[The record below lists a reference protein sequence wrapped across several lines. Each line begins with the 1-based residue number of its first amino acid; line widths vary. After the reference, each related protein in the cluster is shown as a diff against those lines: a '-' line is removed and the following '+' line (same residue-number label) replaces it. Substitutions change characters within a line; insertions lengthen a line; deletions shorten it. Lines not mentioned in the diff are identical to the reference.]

1 MTPVL
6 EVQDLTITLP
16 VAGGRRPVVEG
27 ASFTVGQGETLGL
40 VGESGCGKSMTLLSL
55 VALQSPNAIIDPRSS
70 VRFNGRE
77 LVGLKR
83 RQLEDVRGNG
93 IGFIFQDPMTA
104 LNPVYKVSYQIEQV
118 LRRHT
123 TLGRDQR
130 SKRVDEL
137 LESVGF
143 RDPARVST
151 SYPHA
156 LSGGMRQRVVIAMA
170 MAAEPALILADEPT
184 TALDVTTQA
193 EILML
198 LRDLQ
203 RNHGVGVILV
213 SHDLGLVGEFAD
225 RLCIMY
231 AGRIVESGSAAAVLS
246 APMHPYGEAL
256 LRSAPSLGTDRA
268 APLPVIP
275 GNMPPVA
282 ERGAG
287 CQFADRCDFAT
298 ERCSAAPAMKLRG
311 GDRAVACWLHDQL
324 NDVEVAG

>member
-6 EVQDLTITLP
+6 EVKNLTVTLP
-16 VAGGRRPVVEG
+16 FQDGRRPVVDRV
-27 ASFTVGQGETLGL
+27 SFTVEQGETLGV
-40 VGESGCGKSMTLLSL
+40 VGESGCGKSMTLMSL
-55 VALQSPNAIIDPRSS
+55 VALQSPIAVISPESS

-83 RQLEDVRGNG
+83 RQLENVRGKG

-118 LRRHT
+118 LKRHT
-123 TLGRDQR
+123 PMRHAERT
-130 SKRVDEL
+130 KRTNEL

-143 RDPARVST
+143 RDPSAVAT

-170 MAAEPALILADEPT
+170 MAAEPTLILADEPT

-203 RNHGVGVILV
+203 REHGVGVILV

-225 RLCIMY
+225 RLCVMY
-231 AGRIVESGSAAAVLS
+231 AGRVVETGSAEAALS
-246 APMHPYGEAL
+246 SPMHPYTEAL
-256 LRSAPSLGTDRA
+256 LQSAPSLTTDRG

-275 GNMPPVA
+275 GSMPPVA

-287 CQFADRCDFAT
+287 CQFADRCSAVMPVCGEPPHMRTFST
-298 ERCSAAPAMKLRG
+298 E
-311 GDRAVACWLHDQL
+311 RAVACWLHTQAHEL
-324 NDVEVAG
+324 EIAR